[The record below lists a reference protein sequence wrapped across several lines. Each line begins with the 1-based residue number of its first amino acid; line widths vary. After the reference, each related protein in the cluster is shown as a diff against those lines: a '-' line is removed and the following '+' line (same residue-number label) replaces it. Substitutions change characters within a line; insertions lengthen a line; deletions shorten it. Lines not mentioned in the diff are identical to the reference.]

1 MDTDF
6 YLKLKNYNNDHQ
18 QQQKPWAQRR
28 LESGASLI
36 ILFHLVL
43 SRAELL
49 GLCMLALHQ
58 SLISSLKG

>member
-49 GLCMLALHQ
+49 GLCTNL
-58 SLISSLKG
+58 